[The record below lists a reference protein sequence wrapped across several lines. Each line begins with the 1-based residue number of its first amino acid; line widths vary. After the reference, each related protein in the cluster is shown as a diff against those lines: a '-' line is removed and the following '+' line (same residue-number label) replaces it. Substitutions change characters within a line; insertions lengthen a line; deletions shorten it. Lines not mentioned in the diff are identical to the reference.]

1 MGEVAEN
8 TTDDSGQVVWYWM
21 DHHPKVYC
29 QLMWENRSQV
39 LVSFTPGSGLV
50 IRTAILMGLKV
61 LVVANTPGHMEV
73 LQASVKQFIRA
84 QIAAGDVSLKPE
96 TYDSELEGLKPPGL
110 RHWEQQQND
119 KKRFQT
125 ETPSPSAKK
134 MKALAAVDKFLG
146 TSESS
151 SSKASSVT
159 AKKASAPAPE
169 VPSPAKASALAKA
182 SAPGVP
188 EPAVPKVSMPSGE
201 GAQNL
206 ATLLGATIKPKAVPT
221 ATPSVDLSK
230 WEV

>member
-1 MGEVAEN
+1 M
-8 TTDDSGQVVWYWM
+8 
-21 DHHPKVYC
+21 
-29 QLMWENRSQV
+29 
-39 LVSFTPGSGLV
+39 
-50 IRTAILMGLKV
+50 
-61 LVVANTPGHMEV
+61 
-73 LQASVKQFIRA
+73 
-84 QIAAGDVSLKPE
+84 
-96 TYDSELEGLKPPGL
+96 EGLKPVGL
-110 RHWEQQQND
+110 RHWEQQKND
-119 KKRFQT
+119 KKIFQT

-134 MKALAAVDKFLG
+134 MKALAAVDRFLG

-169 VPSPAKASALAKA
+169 VSAPAKASAP
-182 SAPGVP
+182 APEVPSTSDGAVAGVA

-230 WEV
+230 WEI